1 MLFDDAGCSTIQML
15 RKGHFGLAVSTLDHP
30 YEK

>member
-1 MLFDDAGCSTIQML
+1 MTRADPDPDAEK
-15 RKGHFGLAVSTLDHP
+15 KGHFGLAVSTLDHP